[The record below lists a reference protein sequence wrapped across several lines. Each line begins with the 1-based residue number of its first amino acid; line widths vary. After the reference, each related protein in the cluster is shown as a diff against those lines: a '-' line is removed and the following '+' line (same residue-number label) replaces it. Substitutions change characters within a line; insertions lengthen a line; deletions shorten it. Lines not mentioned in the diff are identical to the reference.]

1 MNVWLLGAL
10 VVGGAALAAGAIAL
24 IQQKF
29 SPPQTREPYNEVAGS
44 VFEIVS
50 VLYAIVLA
58 FVLIAVWEQMSE
70 AQRTTYNESAALVE
84 VYWDAQGLPDAQRV
98 AIQDLCADYANE
110 VINTEWPQMRAHETV
125 DNTGWQIADRIRAT
139 WNTWVPDGDEQNAL
153 MEDGRD
159 QIRVLYDARSERL
172 ATASDGLSGVMW
184 LVMIAGAV
192 LVMGVLFLF
201 GIPGR
206 AAHLAVVT
214 AAASMIALLLFSVY
228 ELEYPYSRAIA
239 VGSDAFQLALD
250 RFSHIG

>member
-1 MNVWLLGAL
+1 MNVWLLGAT
-10 VVGGAALAAGAIAL
+10 VVLGSALIAGALAL
-24 IQQKF
+24 VQQRF
-29 SPPQTREPYNEVAGS
+29 SPPATREPYNEVAGS

-70 AQRTTYNESAALVE
+70 AQRTTYSESAALVE
-84 VYWDAQGLPDAQRV
+84 VYWDAQSIPDAQRV
-98 AIQDLCADYANE
+98 AVQDLCNAYANE
-110 VINTEWPQMRAHETV
+110 VINVEWQTMSEHEQV
-125 DNTGWQIADRIRAT
+125 GNEGWAIADQIRAQ
-139 WNTWVPDGDEQNAL
+139 WNAWTPEDDTQSAL

-159 QIRVLYDARSERL
+159 QIRVLYDSRSERL
-172 ATASDGLSGVMW
+172 SSAEAGLSGVMW
-184 LVMIAGAV
+184 LVMIAGAL

-228 ELEYPYSRAIA
+228 ELEYPFARAIA
-239 VGSDAFQLALD
+239 VSPDAFRLALE
-250 RFSHIG
+250 RFTHIG